1 MIRSASLGPWR
12 GRTHTVGVTD
22 VGAGTVS
29 VRLKVTGSSGASS
42 IDGAQRTLSG
52 ARAQPGRPGSSG
64 PNSHRVIGD
73 SGGGPGTRTVCR
85 RSTGCAKPD
94 ASYWVTV
101 KSVMP
106 NCTPGDPSSV
116 PAAVIRS
123 HGVSP

>member
-42 IDGAQRTLSG
+42 IDGAQRTLC
-52 ARAQPGRPGSSG
+52 
-64 PNSHRVIGD
+64 
-73 SGGGPGTRTVCR
+73 PGTRTVCR